1 MVVAGA
7 EREVQKRREDAKMQ
21 RSTDAEMR
29 RAAAEQLEKLGRN
42 VGYGAPIKGRTYERS
57 VRPRPSPEGRKKE
70 VGRWISGAGWDV
82 SLSACLVVS
91 WCPVSVSPH

>member
-29 RAAAEQLEKLGRN
+29 RAAAEQLEKRGSN
-42 VGYGAPIKGRTYERS
+42 VGYGAPIKGRTCKRS

-70 VGRWISGAGWDV
+70 VGR
-82 SLSACLVVS
+82 
-91 WCPVSVSPH
+91 

>member
-29 RAAAEQLEKLGRN
+29 RAAAEQQQSSWRNGGGTWDMGRQ
-42 VGYGAPIKGRTYERS
+42 
-57 VRPRPSPEGRKKE
+57 
-70 VGRWISGAGWDV
+70 
-82 SLSACLVVS
+82 
-91 WCPVSVSPH
+91 